1 MPRILPSKN
10 GLLIQRRPLSN
21 ENTNT
26 TPLPLL
32 FSLVHPLKDISP
44 VILKFN
50 ANKPLSFLT
59 TSDEFELI
67 GICPERSLCLFYNEE
82 QCLHSI
88 WLLRKASEQEIN
100 SVSSVP
106 LSYLHSKCADYSFSS
121 SMSMSMSKQNSSQPY
136 LPFLSSSPKLS
147 PINAKGQKKKNSF
160 NESTN
165 SSMNQL
171 NQAMSTSSPPLPLP
185 FSPLRNVRLAASPGS
200 QMPPMRAFSPTSS
213 PQLIA
218 QNESVLSPQKP
229 TITAQYKQFT
239 NMGTPRFAQSI
250 DNDYCDEVLE
260 PIYPELCLEQIWN
273 ETGVGNSPKATKVF
287 LTNDFNNINY
297 LVFVIEKLKQAK
309 LVRFDESNDKQ
320 KLIFGTSNY
329 IPAKDAEPIPSLSM
343 ILVLDASDCLILYSG
358 LSKIS
363 LVNLKEA
370 SFGTG
375 GLSSNTSFST
385 HEQFTRLSLSKKK
398 QNNLS
403 IYSYLTRSPKRF
415 RDSIRNSVYLV
426 TEDNKNFLLSFPPI
440 YCSSIVSM
448 CLNGLKNVL
457 PRDISMQMFINWYKL
472 RTTSLNEVHTVQNE
486 LALFKCC
493 ILKLCGYDIESLP
506 LNFHLKLTSST
517 NELLG
522 EVRSP
527 RKSAKKSST
536 SSINQTK
543 EDWEFICNYFADN
556 QQVSNFNK
564 KRLPVQS
571 NSLLFPFLNYVLF
584 CFHLTAEEVR
594 LDTLMIDLMDELI
607 DIIYLLAVDIGLK
620 SYVDYYGDQ
629 LTKMVRFE
637 DESSK
642 INKSDHRSLLV
653 PTFFNAEVL
662 CVFDYV
668 RKLISLKASQAS
680 LVPFPYIPE
689 TTPRIRYVILVYRA
703 FKNDYFYEKNYLL
716 PIGSVKNNSNEIINL
731 RAVSNLKDKIVLCIS
746 KLGLTKQELETLPP
760 GISIPLWDAIFYT
773 KKNPPA
779 GWSTESY
786 SLISRDDLVALD
798 NFDNIRYNSLNK
810 YTEEFDSDPD
820 GFSNI
825 NKEILRL
832 LFPKDQRVFE
842 AYNMLISSKP
852 VRVSI
857 QQRVGMSDHDFME
870 EQEKHLYNLS
880 IRTMALSVGR
890 GMLTMRT
897 YKPIIAETFPIP
909 LINMTGRIPPRNTVF
924 SMRNNEVPT
933 EMTTWPMF
941 HNGVAAGLRVR
952 LSESNT
958 INSTWIIFNKP
969 KIKNEETAVESQ
981 NQHAGF
987 LLALGLN
994 GYISQLSMMNIH
1006 DYLCMGNELTRVGVL
1021 LGLAAAKRGTMD
1033 LFAVKILSIHVEA
1046 LLPPTST
1053 ELDVP
1058 PVAEVAAVLGIGL
1071 LYQGSGQRHISE
1083 VLLHEIGRLPGP
1095 EMEHCVDRESYA
1107 LAAGLALGLVT
1118 LGKGNE
1124 MTSVAW
1130 SSESTSIE
1138 DQLCN
1143 YMIGGHKRPQTAFQ
1157 REKYRTPSYQIR
1169 EGDYV
1174 NTDVTSPGAT
1184 LALGMMFFRTNN
1196 KTVANWFV
1204 APDTQ
1209 HLLDSVRPDFLLLR
1223 TLSKGLILWD
1233 SIEPTKDW
1241 IDSHVPQIV
1250 AENALRK
1257 PEDNYPRID
1266 YETMSQAYCNII
1278 TGACMALGLKF
1289 AGSSNESAFR
1299 SIMFYTKM
1307 FIKLSSQSVVEQA
1320 GKSTIESCINV
1331 LVLSL
1336 STVMAGTGNI
1346 EVMRICR
1353 YLRSRTNQT
1362 NLVLYGSHLATHMSL
1377 GLLFLGG
1384 CRYTLSTSPEAIA
1397 ALICAFFPKFPI
1409 TSNDNRY
1416 HLQAFRH
1423 LYVLAAEPR
1432 LVIPRDIA
1440 TGKYVYVHLNL
1451 KYKTNHLN
1459 RQSQLRAPCFLP
1471 ELDQIDEITISD
1483 NRYWNI
1489 TFNKDKN
1496 WSTLK

>member
-1 MPRILPSKN
+1 M
-10 GLLIQRRPLSN
+10 
-21 ENTNT
+21 
-26 TPLPLL
+26 
-32 FSLVHPLKDISP
+32 
-44 VILKFN
+44 
-50 ANKPLSFLT
+50 
-59 TSDEFELI
+59 
-67 GICPERSLCLFYNEE
+67 
-82 QCLHSI
+82 
-88 WLLRKASEQEIN
+88 
-100 SVSSVP
+100 
-106 LSYLHSKCADYSFSS
+106 
-121 SMSMSMSKQNSSQPY
+121 
-136 LPFLSSSPKLS
+136 
-147 PINAKGQKKKNSF
+147 
-160 NESTN
+160 
-165 SSMNQL
+165 
-171 NQAMSTSSPPLPLP
+171 
-185 FSPLRNVRLAASPGS
+185 
-200 QMPPMRAFSPTSS
+200 
-213 PQLIA
+213 
-218 QNESVLSPQKP
+218 
-229 TITAQYKQFT
+229 
-239 NMGTPRFAQSI
+239 
-250 DNDYCDEVLE
+250 
-260 PIYPELCLEQIWN
+260 
-273 ETGVGNSPKATKVF
+273 
-287 LTNDFNNINY
+287 
-297 LVFVIEKLKQAK
+297 
-309 LVRFDESNDKQ
+309 
-320 KLIFGTSNY
+320 
-329 IPAKDAEPIPSLSM
+329 
-343 ILVLDASDCLILYSG
+343 
-358 LSKIS
+358 
-363 LVNLKEA
+363 
-370 SFGTG
+370 
-375 GLSSNTSFST
+375 
-385 HEQFTRLSLSKKK
+385 SKKK
-398 QNNLS
+398 QTNLS
-403 IYSYLTRSPKRF
+403 IYSDLTRTPKRF

-440 YCSSIVSM
+440 FYSSIVNL

-457 PRDISMQMFINWYKL
+457 PRDISMQMFITWYKL
-472 RTTSLNEVHTVQNE
+472 RTANLNEIHTVQNE

-506 LNFHLKLTSST
+506 LNFHLKLNSSTT
-517 NELLG
+517 NELFN
-522 EVRSP
+522 EFKNP
-527 RKSAKKSST
+527 RKSTKKSSSST
-536 SSINQTK
+536 STAFTNVNQIK
-543 EDWEFICNYFADN
+543 DDWEFISNYYSEN
-556 QQVSNFNK
+556 QQVSSFTK

-571 NSLLFPFLNYVLF
+571 NALLFPFLNYVLF
-584 CFHLTAEEVR
+584 CFHLTIEEIK
-594 LDTLMIDLMDELI
+594 LDTLMIDLINELV
-607 DIIYLLAVDIGLK
+607 DIIYLLSVDIGLK
-620 SYVDYYGDQ
+620 SYVNYYGDQ
-629 LTKMVRFE
+629 LTKMVRFD
-637 DESSK
+637 DETSK
-642 INKSDHRSLLV
+642 INKADHRLISL
-653 PTFFNAEVL
+653 PAFFNAEPL

-668 RKLISLKASQAS
+668 HKLISLKSNQQQQNTNNS
-680 LVPFPYIPE
+680 LLPFPYIPE
-689 TTPRIRYVILVYRA
+689 TTPRIRQVILLYRA
-703 FKNDYFYEKNYLL
+703 FKNDFFYEKNYLL
-716 PIGSVKNNSNEIINL
+716 PIGSIKNHTNEIINL
-731 RAVSNLKDKIVLCIS
+731 KSVSNLKDKIVLCIS
-746 KLGLTKQELETLPP
+746 KLGLTKQELETFPS
-760 GISIPLWDAIFYT
+760 GISIPLYDAIFYT

-798 NFDNIRYNSLNK
+798 NFDKIRYNSLNK
-810 YTEEFDSDPD
+810 YTEEFESDPD

-825 NKEILRL
+825 NKEILKL
-832 LFPKDQRVFE
+832 LFQKDQRVFE

-857 QQRVGMSDHDFME
+857 QQRAGMNDHDVIE
-870 EQEKHLYNLS
+870 EQEKCLYNLS

-909 LINMTGRIPPRNTVF
+909 MINMTGRIPPRNTVF
-924 SMRNNEVPT
+924 SMRNNEMPADL
-933 EMTTWPMF
+933 TTWPLF

-969 KIKNEETAVESQ
+969 KIKNEETASELQ

-1083 VLLHEIGRLPGP
+1083 VLLNEIGRPPG
-1095 EMEHCVDRESYA
+1095 EMDHCVDRESYA

-1130 SSESTSIE
+1130 SSSESTSIE

-1157 REKYRTPSYQIR
+1157 REKYKTPSYQIR

-1174 NTDVTSPGAT
+1174 NIDVTSPGAT

-1209 HLLDSVRPDFLLLR
+1209 HLLDSVRPDFLMLR

-1233 SIEPTKDW
+1233 SIEPTKEW
-1241 IDSHVPQIV
+1241 INSHVPQIV

-1278 TGACMALGLKF
+1278 TGACMVLGLKF
-1289 AGSSNESAFR
+1289 AGSSNENAFR

-1320 GKSTIESCINV
+1320 GRQTIESCINV

-1336 STVMAGTGNI
+1336 STVMVGTGTI

-1384 CRYTLSTSPEAIA
+1384 CRYTLSTRPEAIA
-1397 ALICAFFPKFPI
+1397 AMICAFFPKFPI

-1440 TGKYVYVHLNL
+1440 TGKYVYVNLNL
-1451 KYKTNHLN
+1451 KFKNADNL
-1459 RQSQLRAPCFLP
+1459 SQPKQMKLRAPCFLP

-1496 WSTLK
+1496 WDVLK